1 MPGKKNNRQAWPNF
15 LPALLTLAILLG
27 LVQGCATVR
36 PRSPLPQALE
46 DKVRVPGFPDDI
58 RAWADQPSESLA
70 KNAVESIKQERA
82 AYGVKELSEPV
93 AFLALSGGGDNGA
106 FGAGVLCGW
115 SASGSRP
122 RVKLVTG
129 ISTGALIAPFAFLGS
144 EYDSTLRVYTM
155 VTQKEVFRKKS
166 LLTALWRDSLA
177 DTRPL
182 AELIAKY
189 IDESTLQAIAAA
201 HKKGRRLFIGTTQ
214 FDAQRLVIWNM
225 GAIAASGH
233 PKALQLFRKVVLA
246 SASIP
251 GAFPPQY
258 IEVEAGGK
266 MYKEMHV
273 DGGTTAEVILYEG
286 ALMPFAQMEK
296 VMGVGKMN
304 RPKILYIIRSGRIK
318 PDWKKVK
325 PLLMPIA
332 ARAIDTLIKTQGV
345 GDLYRLYTF
354 ARRDGLDYNL
364 AAIPGDFPPPPKEMF
379 DQDYMNQLF
388 DVAYDMAQK
397 GYPWQK
403 YPPFFNPKPVFRPQ
417 EKGRLE
423 E

>member
-1 MPGKKNNRQAWPNF
+1 
-15 LPALLTLAILLG
+15 
-27 LVQGCATVR
+27 
-36 PRSPLPQALE
+36 
-46 DKVRVPGFPDDI
+46 
-58 RAWADQPSESLA
+58 
-70 KNAVESIKQERA
+70 
-82 AYGVKELSEPV
+82 
-93 AFLALSGGGDNGA
+93 
-106 FGAGVLCGW
+106 
-115 SASGSRP
+115 
-122 RVKLVTG
+122 
-129 ISTGALIAPFAFLGS
+129 
-144 EYDSTLRVYTM
+144 
-155 VTQKEVFRKKS
+155 
-166 LLTALWRDSLA
+166 
-177 DTRPL
+177 
-182 AELIAKY
+182 
-189 IDESTLQAIAAA
+189 
-201 HKKGRRLFIGTTQ
+201 
-214 FDAQRLVIWNM
+214 
-225 GAIAASGH
+225 
-233 PKALQLFRKVVLA
+233 
-246 SASIP
+246 
-251 GAFPPQY
+251 
-258 IEVEAGGK
+258 

-304 RPKILYIIRSGRIK
+304 RPKILYIIRNGRIK

-379 DQDYMNQLF
+379 DQNYMNKLF

>member
-70 KNAVESIKQERA
+70 KNAVESIKQEGA

-122 RVKLVTG
+122 RFKLVTG

-144 EYDSTLRVYTM
+144 EYDPTLRVYTM

-189 IDESTLQAIAAA
+189 IDASTLQAIAAE

-233 PKALQLFRKVVLA
+233 PQALQLFHKVVLA

-304 RPKILYIIRSGRIK
+304 RPKILYIIRNGRIK

-379 DQDYMNQLF
+379 DQNYMNKLF